1 MRNGADLMELS
12 SGVGKNMISVIQAL
26 VLLFVAAPPI
36 VRWIY
41 HIKPPARGEEQA
53 PLTRGWGGG

>member
-1 MRNGADLMELS
+1 
-12 SGVGKNMISVIQAL
+12 MISVIQAL
-26 VLLFVAAPPI
+26 VLLFVAAPAI

-41 HIKPPARGEEQA
+41 RIKAPAAAKTEA